1 MGADADID
9 RAIAAGTVPPFI
21 TAEFLKENRITSTTV
36 SIVLMVALACAVVAC
51 RLLSRK
57 FVAKRFGLGLDD
69 GMAVLSLLALFPFT
83 ALCIVLVHSGG
94 ARHYAYYLF
103 VLDDTH
109 YVRFQIFDTV
119 VQLGYLTAL
128 ALCRLS
134 GLAFYYRICS
144 LHMEFLIAI
153 GIIFGLITAGYIAQ
167 MGLIIFHCIPV
178 SLIWNPITPDSGLQ
192 CLFWVEVFTSNS
204 IISLICD
211 CLLFGIPAVMLW
223 VLKMPQKQKVQL
235 ASILLP
241 GSGVVVIS
249 VFRLLAVQKN
259 ARQDEFSTDFAF
271 STRMSLEVAEVTAT
285 IVALSLPGV
294 KPLFDRIILRKDD
307 AGSAHS
313 GSNTPKKRFSSTTGL
328 SDMEQEPSSFKGLE
342 SRGSVGTNAG
352 LGCGQGDMKKD
363 GIYVTVD
370 FCVES
375 DEKKTK
381 DATR

>member
-1 MGADADID
+1 M
-9 RAIAAGTVPPFI
+9 
-21 TAEFLKENRITSTTV
+21 
-36 SIVLMVALACAVVAC
+36 
-51 RLLSRK
+51 
-57 FVAKRFGLGLDD
+57 
-69 GMAVLSLLALFPFT
+69 
-83 ALCIVLVHSGG
+83 LVYSGG

-241 GSGVVVIS
+241 GSG
-249 VFRLLAVQKN
+249 
-259 ARQDEFSTDFAF
+259 
-271 STRMSLEVAEVTAT
+271 
-285 IVALSLPGV
+285 
-294 KPLFDRIILRKDD
+294 
-307 AGSAHS
+307 
-313 GSNTPKKRFSSTTGL
+313 
-328 SDMEQEPSSFKGLE
+328 
-342 SRGSVGTNAG
+342 
-352 LGCGQGDMKKD
+352 
-363 GIYVTVD
+363 
-370 FCVES
+370 
-375 DEKKTK
+375 
-381 DATR
+381 